1 MLVYASAYG
10 RQVPYFPMYVLLLLF
25 SPPGKPFLSSQKQL
39 IGTEVDWHGCSGT
52 GDASSQQFS

>member
-52 GDASSQQFS
+52 GDASS